1 MRLIK
6 FLVPVVLTALL
17 GFNAYAQ
24 DKKVEFGIMAGY
36 GYTMPKLKDSRSIK
50 NPAINS
56 SNLNGFHAGPVLKFN
71 FSEQV
76 GIQTGLLFNYFS
88 GVDLLSSSALK
99 KTGVWNQNRIKLTA
113 FDLPLKIMYSMPL
126 ADEFY
131 LQIFAGP
138 NFNYSIN
145 KVTDYEAY
153 SDNKLNVNLSK
164 KGTNIYQAP
173 SDFNSLDFQ
182 MGAGI
187 GVQFMGL
194 FLRGGYDWGILN
206 RTTLDNAKLRSNDLK
221 VSVGYTF

>member
-50 NPAINS
+50 NPDINS

-88 GVDLLSSSALK
+88 GVNIESSQLK
-99 KTGVWNQNRIKLTA
+99 LKNTMGIWRQDRSKLTA
-113 FDLPLKIMYSMPL
+113 FDLPLRFMYSFPL
-126 ADEFY
+126 ADE
-131 LQIFAGP
+131 LNLLVFAGP
-138 NFNYSIN
+138 NLNYAVS
-145 KVTDYEAY
+145 KVTQTENFVN
-153 SDNKLNVNLSK
+153 NKLTTK
-164 KGTNIYQAP
+164 TEGTNIYQAP

-206 RTTLDNAKLRSNDLK
+206 RTTLTDAKLRSNDLK
-221 VSVGYTF
+221 VSLGYTF